1 MLHERI
7 EEGNMLKYM
16 SHVERRTNEIL
27 QMYETCQNDG
37 FEFEE
42 KKEKRPMED
51 SQKVFDQILLKKTED
66 LNKQV
71 FLTEQDKS
79 FSNLLVS
86 WI

>member
-1 MLHERI
+1 
-7 EEGNMLKYM
+7 
-16 SHVERRTNEIL
+16 
-27 QMYETCQNDG
+27 MYETCQNDG